1 MDFNESIIEAV
12 RKYPGLWDKK
22 SKDYAKKKT
31 VKDLDWQR
39 VAAEC
44 RCDVQAAKERWKSLR
59 DYYLARKR
67 KTLPSGSA
75 APAGGHQHL
84 GPYGNM
90 LRFLDPSTQ
99 RGPESVMTGA
109 AGGGAGEFSSA
120 WTLAEAAARDPFH
133 LGQFFA
139 LLWGNTSGYLL
150 AACLVS
156 VAAVLLS
163 WVYMVRG
170 AGPARGPDQRTG
182 GPSEDRS
189 SPATRSPTKTSCCSP
204 AAADDADDASDDAD
218 SASADA
224 AAVPPPPPEEEEE
237 LGSSEEGGGGVP
249 DLVEMAHHLP
259 ARMKQAELRHI
270 RQKLQSDMTEEQRR
284 RERQVE
290 RDQMTAIMEL
300 MQKNSDKFGSPSLD
314 DMQAQLKLYM

>member
-1 MDFNESIIEAV
+1 MA
-12 RKYPGLWDKK
+12 
-22 SKDYAKKKT
+22 
-31 VKDLDWQR
+31 
-39 VAAEC
+39 
-44 RCDVQAAKERWKSLR
+44 
-59 DYYLARKR
+59 
-67 KTLPSGSA
+67 
-75 APAGGHQHL
+75 
-84 GPYGNM
+84 
-90 LRFLDPSTQ
+90 
-99 RGPESVMTGA
+99 GA
-109 AGGGAGEFSSA
+109 AGVGAGEFSSA

-139 LLWGNTSGYLL
+139 LLWENTSGYLL

-163 WVYMVRG
+163 WVYVVRG
-170 AGPARGPDQRTG
+170 AGPARGPDQRTGGPDQRTG

-189 SPATRSPTKTSCCSP
+189 SPATRSPTKTGRHTPS
-204 AAADDADDASDDAD
+204 AAADDADDGADDAD
-218 SASADA
+218 SASEGSAAA

-237 LGSSEEGGGGVP
+237 LCSSEEGGGGVP

>member
-1 MDFNESIIEAV
+1 MA
-12 RKYPGLWDKK
+12 
-22 SKDYAKKKT
+22 
-31 VKDLDWQR
+31 
-39 VAAEC
+39 
-44 RCDVQAAKERWKSLR
+44 
-59 DYYLARKR
+59 
-67 KTLPSGSA
+67 
-75 APAGGHQHL
+75 
-84 GPYGNM
+84 
-90 LRFLDPSTQ
+90 
-99 RGPESVMTGA
+99 GA

-139 LLWGNTSGYLL
+139 LLWENTSGYLL

-163 WVYMVRG
+163 WVYVVRG

-189 SPATRSPTKTSCCSP
+189 SPATRSPTKTSRHTPS
-204 AAADDADDASDDAD
+204 AAASDDADDAPDDAG
-218 SASADA
+218 SASDGSADA
-224 AAVPPPPPEEEEE
+224 AAVPPPPPEEEEEE